1 MTADW
6 SGLAFDADGRLV
18 DLSAAAE
25 VVTYGP
31 PPPVRW
37 RPASD
42 LAEVFGRRAC
52 HMKPSGPVFDL
63 RCASEV
69 YESNG
74 GLYVNVTL
82 EAQWYAWLDLD
93 EDRRPELVPRATAMS
108 ARHVWIEVVDD
119 GPAAAGSSERPSSS
133 R

>member
-6 SGLAFDADGRLV
+6 SGLVFDGDGRLV
-18 DLSAAAE
+18 DLNAAAE

-37 RPASD
+37 LPASD
-42 LAEVFGRRAC
+42 LPAVFGRRAC
-52 HMKPSGPVFDL
+52 HMKASGPVYDL

-93 EDRRPELVPRATAMS
+93 QGSRPELIPRATAMS
-108 ARHVWIEVVDD
+108 ARHVWIEVVETAPE
-119 GPAAAGSSERPSSS
+119 GPASERQSP
-133 R
+133 